1 MRGSL
6 IHSRLS
12 PPKPWALVVMCSHT
26 TTSTTHG
33 SGVTSVFLRVVNT
46 VCGVRRRTTSKRS
59 TTKQKDTNTNKKPTC
74 CCTLFACLS
83 FWRCVIT
90 RALCTMARGIFIT
103 DTDRPLRLP
112 SCGFKGLCNPNTPR
126 GVVGG
131 RGLACKG
138 AGHHEGEPYDH
149 NMVSDTRCAV
159 SLLVSLSVSVSLKGD
174 GDGGGGWGGQA
185 ARCRVKTETAVTR
198 RTPNRNFKYHGK
210 DANPL

>member
-103 DTDRPLRLP
+103 DTDRPLRL
-112 SCGFKGLCNPNTPR
+112 SFWRLATPNLF
-126 GVVGG
+126 GG
-131 RGLACKG
+131 WAANANFGDD
-138 AGHHEGEPYDH
+138 HHEGEPYDH

-174 GDGGGGWGGQA
+174 GDGGGGMGGTGSSLPGQ
-185 ARCRVKTETAVTR
+185 
-198 RTPNRNFKYHGK
+198 NRNRSHQ
-210 DANPL
+210 ANTESQFQISRERRKSFVDDLN